1 MAPSFP
7 CLAYAHLCSFPVPRV
22 RRPRAAVIPT
32 ETMHACGRRIHTP
45 SHTTQHVYAKG
56 GESRD
61 LPVLFVHILGNAAT
75 SATATLTL
83 SRRGVS
89 CVVPLRHAVPFPWD
103 MPPPSPFSAGAWAGH
118 SPRTPEAGGRRRRG
132 EWERRQ
138 ESLVV
143 HDGMRPCPGAR
154 GPPQRQRPQ
163 RVAHSCWL
171 EWHFWVSWEQNCSQ
185 TATGAC
191 GQGQTETY
199 TQQRPRHNGADPAK
213 QTPKLS
219 PRQVCVCVCADVQH
233 WRTGAA
239 SWRSMSV

>member
-1 MAPSFP
+1 MHTFVLFPSPASAAPALPS
-7 CLAYAHLCSFPVPRV
+7 SRQ
-22 RRPRAAVIPT
+22 R
-32 ETMHACGRRIHTP
+32 HACGRGIHTP

-56 GESRD
+56 VNREICQCFSFTFWAMRPP
-61 LPVLFVHILGNAAT
+61 LQPPLLLFRVVAFLASSLCAM
-75 SATATLTL
+75 LY
-83 SRRGVS
+83 RFRGT
-89 CVVPLRHAVPFPWD
+89 CPRPAP
-103 MPPPSPFSAGAWAGH
+103 SAGAWAGH